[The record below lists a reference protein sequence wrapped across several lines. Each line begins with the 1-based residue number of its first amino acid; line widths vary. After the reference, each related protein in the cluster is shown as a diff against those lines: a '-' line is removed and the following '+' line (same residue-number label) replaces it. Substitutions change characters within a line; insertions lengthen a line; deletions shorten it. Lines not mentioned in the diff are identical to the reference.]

1 MWFTE
6 TPWPPF
12 FICSILSAVFFA
24 QWYLHRRPR
33 QLQLSLAFLA
43 LGGIVIIVERLIVTE
58 SERVE
63 NNVYALAHAFE
74 TGDGDRCAEFFSEHD
89 DKERDLVRS
98 VAGQVHVVGTIR
110 ITDLTVQMSSA
121 ESRATATFRA
131 SATVN
136 YQSRQDHI
144 YTRWQLT
151 WQREANE
158 WKIVRIQRLH
168 FVGDGPIDIMSPQE

>member
-12 FICSILSAVFFA
+12 FICSVVAAAFFA

-33 QLQLSLAFLA
+33 QLYIALGCLA
-43 LGGIVIIVERLIVTE
+43 LGGLVILVERLIVTE

-74 TGDGDRCAEFFSEHD
+74 TGDGARCAEFFSGQDEAD
-89 DKERDLVRS
+89 RTLVKG
-98 VAGQVHVVGTIR
+98 VAGSVHVVGSIR
-110 ITDLTVQMSSA
+110 ITDLSVQMSSA
-121 ESRATATFRA
+121 ESRATSTFRA

-136 YQSRQDHI
+136 FAGREQRG
-144 YTRWQLT
+144 YTKWELT

-158 WKIVRIQRLH
+158 WRIIRIRRLH
-168 FVGDGPIDIMSPQE
+168 FVGDGEIPLMSPQE